1 MCMRVHVCAG
11 TGTPW
16 GQKEALDSLEAATSG
31 VSHEDGVVLH
41 SRHLQEQQGL
51 VTTEPFVQ
59 SPSVFNTEECR
70 STIQSA
76 WTKDPARDLY
86 FPRFKNLNFIE
97 NEPSCVFFSQLIGE
111 NLGLLERTWT
121 LYLHKYNSGNSGR
134 TSQRLYIVTAMMT
147 SLWYLQCL
155 SQ

>member
-11 TGTPW
+11 AGTPR

-31 VSHEDGVVLH
+31 VSHENGVVLH

-76 WTKDPARDLY
+76 
-86 FPRFKNLNFIE
+86 
-97 NEPSCVFFSQLIGE
+97 
-111 NLGLLERTWT
+111 
-121 LYLHKYNSGNSGR
+121 
-134 TSQRLYIVTAMMT
+134 
-147 SLWYLQCL
+147 
-155 SQ
+155 

>member
-1 MCMRVHVCAG
+1 MRVHVCAG
-11 TGTPW
+11 AGTPR

-86 FPRFKNLNFIE
+86 FPRFKNPNFIE

-111 NLGLLERTWT
+111 
-121 LYLHKYNSGNSGR
+121 K
-134 TSQRLYIVTAMMT
+134 I
-147 SLWYLQCL
+147 
-155 SQ
+155 